1 MIDHAYVRKLA
12 RYNRWQ
18 NSSLYEAADTLSEDA
33 RRADR
38 GTFFKSIHATFNHIL
53 WADAMWM
60 SRLAGEPAPPGRL
73 PESARYVDDWE
84 ALKRERAACDDRIVA
99 WADGL
104 EAAALAGELT
114 WRPATAVGD
123 VVVTRPR
130 WLAVTHMFNHQTHH
144 RGQAHAM
151 LTAVGTKPQDTDLI
165 MMQK

>member
-1 MIDHAYVRKLA
+1 MISPSYVQKMA

-38 GTFFKSIHATFNHIL
+38 GAFFKSIHATFNHIL

-60 SRLAGEPAPPGRL
+60 SRLAGEPEPPGRL
-73 PESARYVDDWE
+73 PESTRYFDLWE
-84 ALKRERAACDDRIVA
+84 ALKRERAYCDERIVV
-99 WADGL
+99 WANRL
-104 EAAALAGELT
+104 EAAALAGDLT
-114 WRPATAVGD
+114 WRPSTTVGD

-130 WLAVTHMFNHQTHH
+130 WLVVTHMFNHQTHH

-151 LTAVGTKPQDTDLI
+151 LTAAGAKPQDTDLI
-165 MMQK
+165 MMQN